1 MSESAMPADVRLEE
15 VVKEFGETRAVDGI
29 SLEIPRGSFFALL
42 GPSGCGK
49 TTTLRMIGGFE
60 DATSGRIFL
69 GDRDVV
75 GLPPYKRDV
84 NTVFQ
89 SYALFPHMTIA
100 DNVAFGLER
109 KKLPKAEVRTRVAE
123 ILELVGLAGRET
135 SKPRQLSGGQQQRVA
150 LARAIVCNPR
160 VLLLD
165 EPLGA
170 LDLKLRKQM
179 QLELKRIQNEVGITF
194 VHVTHDQ
201 EEAMTMADT
210 IAVMNGGRIEQ
221 LGTPAELYERPR
233 TAFVAGFLGKSNLL
247 AGTVAGDGLILL
259 ADGSELRASTNGARG
274 AVSVGVRPEKISL
287 ADGGVN
293 RLSGKVKESAYIG
306 VATEVVVATAVG
318 ELTVFH
324 QNVEAG
330 GVVAG
335 GRLGGHPVLVAGGDL
350 RDPKRRGELAMST
363 TITRR
368 QLVQRGAAGLT
379 LLSLPGLLAA
389 CGGSGGGGGG
399 GGELADVLRF
409 SNWPLYIDY
418 DEKAKTH
425 PTLDQFTAKTGIKVD
440 YFEDINSNAE
450 YFGKIQRPLS
460 QGQSIDRDIIV
471 LTDNERF
478 LGLMI
483 DKGWVEELDKDLIP
497 NFANLIDAQKSP
509 PFDPDRK
516 YSLPWQSGMTGIA
529 WNEKIT
535 GPVTSITQL
544 FEDPKLKGKV
554 TALNGMGD
562 TPGLVMLDNGDD
574 PSNVTDETWNAAL
587 ERIQSA
593 VDSGQIRRFT
603 GNDYAQ
609 PLSQGDL
616 AAAIAWSG
624 DIYQLLSSNP
634 SLKWALPTKGGII
647 WTDNMIIPT
656 GGSVPTASTYMNF
669 VYDPKIAAQI
679 TAYVAYV
686 PPVSGTQAVLQK
698 SDPELAKSQLVFPS
712 DEVLAKT
719 HQYDSAALNNQ
730 DYIEQW
736 QRVLGA

>member
-1 MSESAMPADVRLEE
+1 M
-15 VVKEFGETRAVDGI
+15 
-29 SLEIPRGSFFALL
+29 
-42 GPSGCGK
+42 
-49 TTTLRMIGGFE
+49 
-60 DATSGRIFL
+60 
-69 GDRDVV
+69 
-75 GLPPYKRDV
+75 
-84 NTVFQ
+84 
-89 SYALFPHMTIA
+89 
-100 DNVAFGLER
+100 
-109 KKLPKAEVRTRVAE
+109 
-123 ILELVGLAGRET
+123 
-135 SKPRQLSGGQQQRVA
+135 
-150 LARAIVCNPR
+150 
-160 VLLLD
+160 LLLD

-247 AGTVAGDGLILL
+247 AGTVAGDGLIRL

-287 ADGGVN
+287 ADGGAN

-330 GVVAG
+330 GVAPAA
-335 GRLGGHPVLVAGGDL
+335 RLGGHPVLGAGGDL
-350 RDPKRRGELAMST
+350 RRRQRRGELAMST
-363 TITRR
+363 PITRR
-368 QLVQRGAAGLT
+368 QLVQRGAAGVT

-389 CGGSGGGGGG
+389 CGGVERRQA

-409 SNWPLYIDY
+409 SNWPLYIDF
-418 DEKAKTH
+418 DEKTKKH
-425 PTLDQFTAKTGIKVD
+425 PTLDEFTAKTGIKVD

-497 NFANLIDAQKSP
+497 NFANLIDAQASP

-529 WNEKIT
+529 WNEKVT
-535 GPVTSITQL
+535 RARHVGHAAVRGPEAEGQDDGPERHGRHDWASSCSTTATIRRRSPTRPGTS
-544 FEDPKLKGKV
+544 
-554 TALNGMGD
+554 ALD
-562 TPGLVMLDNGDD
+562 RV
-574 PSNVTDETWNAAL
+574 
-587 ERIQSA
+587 QSA

-609 PLSQGDL
+609 PLVAGR
-616 AAAIAWSG
+616 
-624 DIYQLLSSNP
+624 P
-634 SLKWALPTKGGII
+634 RGGRSPGRA
-647 WTDNMIIPT
+647 T
-656 GGSVPTASTYMNF
+656 STSCSRRTR
-669 VYDPKIAAQI
+669 A
-679 TAYVAYV
+679 
-686 PPVSGTQAVLQK
+686 
-698 SDPELAKSQLVFPS
+698 
-712 DEVLAKT
+712 
-719 HQYDSAALNNQ
+719 
-730 DYIEQW
+730 
-736 QRVLGA
+736 